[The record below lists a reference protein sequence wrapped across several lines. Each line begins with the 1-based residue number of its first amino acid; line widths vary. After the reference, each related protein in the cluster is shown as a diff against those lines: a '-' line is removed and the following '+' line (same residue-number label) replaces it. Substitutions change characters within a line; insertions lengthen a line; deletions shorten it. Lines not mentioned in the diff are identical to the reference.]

1 MNNKLDVSVV
11 VPLYNE
17 AESLPE
23 LVAWIDRVAVSH
35 GYAYEVILVDD
46 GSSDGSWEV
55 VESLREKYPAI
66 RGIGFA
72 RNYGKSA
79 ALYCGFAAAEGEVV
93 ITMDA
98 DLQDSPDEIPELR
111 RMILEEGYDLVSGWK
126 KKRRDPVGKRWP
138 SKFFNW
144 TARRVSGIK
153 LHDFNCGL
161 KAYRRKVV
169 KSIEVYGEMHRFI
182 PILAKQ
188 AGFRRIGEKVV
199 EHHARKYGCSKFG
212 LERTVKGYLDLITVL
227 FMTHFGRSPMYFF
240 GSLGTLMFL
249 IGGGTTVWIIAA
261 KIWKQVHGLSL
272 RPVTDQPLFYLA
284 ILAVILGVQLFLA
297 GFLGELI
304 NRGSSDRNK
313 YLIDIMIQRIQTLHL
328 LIVTAL
334 MAVTLFAPLAWFAGD
349 AGEFRLYAF
358 SLQTSAGEAVQSTV
372 YMGVVLALA
381 CVLPFITIF
390 LFKRR
395 LLQIRL
401 CVVEIVL
408 LIGSAVMEAAYYFLS
423 WRVFSELSFHTQG
436 FRPAIALPL
445 VCLLFAYLAARA
457 VFRDELMV
465 RAADRIR

>member
-1 MNNKLDVSVV
+1 MNKEMLDISVV
-11 VPLYNE
+11 VPLFNE
-17 AESLPE
+17 EESLPE
-23 LVAWIDRVAVSH
+23 LMAWIDRVMREN
-35 GYAYEVILVDD
+35 GFAYEVVLVDD
-46 GSSDGSWEV
+46 GSRDGSWSV
-55 VESLREKYPAI
+55 VERLAGEYPAV
-66 RGIGFA
+66 RGIRFL

-79 ALYCGFAAAEGEVV
+79 ALYTGFEAAVGEVV

-98 DLQDSPDEIPELR
+98 DLQDSPDEIPELY
-111 RMILEEGYDLVSGWK
+111 RMITEGGYDLVSGWK
-126 KKRRDPVGKRWP
+126 KLRHDPAGKRLP
-138 SKFFNW
+138 SKFFNA
-144 TARRVSGIK
+144 TCRFVSGIK

-188 AGFRRIGEKVV
+188 AGFRRIGEKAV

-261 KIWKQVHGLSL
+261 KIWKQMHGLSL

-313 YLIDIMIQRIQTLHL
+313 YLIDKTL
-328 LIVTAL
+328 
-334 MAVTLFAPLAWFAGD
+334 
-349 AGEFRLYAF
+349 
-358 SLQTSAGEAVQSTV
+358 
-372 YMGVVLALA
+372 
-381 CVLPFITIF
+381 
-390 LFKRR
+390 
-395 LLQIRL
+395 
-401 CVVEIVL
+401 
-408 LIGSAVMEAAYYFLS
+408 
-423 WRVFSELSFHTQG
+423 
-436 FRPAIALPL
+436 
-445 VCLLFAYLAARA
+445 
-457 VFRDELMV
+457 
-465 RAADRIR
+465 